1 MTHWWAP
8 PQIAI
13 TTKVHSAFFALLYTF
28 GLTGM
33 LNGPSQHGF
42 NYLVTKNQRRL
53 FRTDGQV
60 KLQFNIFARWWWGTR
75 SGLKHN
81 LIYIYKSCSVPNTER
96 GYNSTYSTII
106 ETVFSEIWMGHV
118 KGAFHHKSSAPCCVK
133 WKGRTNFRVVPNSQ
147 FSHQFFKYHF
157 LHVGLTPSI

>member
-1 MTHWWAP
+1 MTNIISSKNVWADRTARGGNYHQAHDPLHWRK
-8 PQIAI
+8 II
-13 TTKVHSAFFALLYTF
+13 DKLDLLIKVTSLSLKYDSLVSSSPDCNHHKSPFSLFAWLYTF

-106 ETVFSEIWMGHV
+106 ET
-118 KGAFHHKSSAPCCVK
+118 
-133 WKGRTNFRVVPNSQ
+133 
-147 FSHQFFKYHF
+147 FFQKYEW
-157 LHVGLTPSI
+157 VM